1 MEERSKAAVEL
12 VSRMRLYKF
21 PSVSRPPNCNQQLE
35 KRGFRE
41 AGSVFEKA
49 DAGSRGRV
57 YQDSDEAAEHCS
69 AKVRAMIE
77 LPKRERLLIYGN
89 QTIHRICEDVT
100 FDEYDSLSGLQ
111 SYMLSIMRQ
120 NNGVGIAAP
129 QVGVFKNF
137 FVMEMRDRRIVGVV
151 NPEVIQM
158 YGHEMDGFEACLSIP
173 PVGNGCKVARPQ
185 KLRIEFGLSENPGL
199 RNVYELQ
206 GMDSVVA
213 QHEMDHLTGTFFVDR
228 VNDVRKKEVLRLF
241 RSWKIKQAIYLA
253 TKEKGIAENC
263 SRPFTADC
271 R

>member
-1 MEERSKAAVEL
+1 VL
-12 VSRMRLYKF
+12 
-21 PSVSRPPNCNQQLE
+21 RPPNCKQQLE
-35 KRGFRE
+35 ERGFR
-41 AGSVFEKA
+41 AVGSVYEEA
-49 DAGSRGRV
+49 NAVSRGSV
-57 YQDSDEAAEHCS
+57 YQDGDEAAEHLS
-69 AKVRAMIE
+69 SEITAMIE
-77 LPKRERLLIYGN
+77 IPKRERLLIYGPQMIN
-89 QTIHRICEDVT
+89 HKCEDVG

-111 SYMLSIMRQ
+111 SYMLSIMRK

-137 FVMEMRDRRIVGVV
+137 FVMQTRNQRIIGVV
-151 NPEVIQM
+151 NPEVIRM
-158 YGHEMDGFEACLSIP
+158 YGHEIDGFEACLSIP

-185 KLRIEFGLSENPGL
+185 KLRIEFGMSDNPGL

-213 QHEMDHLTGTFFVDR
+213 QHEIDHLTGTFFVDR
-228 VNDVRKKEVLRLF
+228 VNDVRQKEVLRLF
-241 RSWKIKQAIYLA
+241 ESWRIKQSIYLA